1 MMEKFIS
8 FIKKNQ
14 KIVIV
19 AAVALVIV
27 IIVAISAS
35 NSFYESIDDDYFVS
49 DGSKLVLTLPKKSA
63 SFETSEYEP
72 DITHVVYYYSGD
84 DIISARVFYA
94 YNSEEEAREADKNIK
109 SDDKDWIT
117 GRKLNGKYIIFNTNS
132 DFISGLTASF
142 VKKAV
147 GFDEDADNEDADGE
161 NTDDKD
167 AGVDDAD
174 LEQ

>member
-8 FIKKNQ
+8 FIKKNK

-19 AAVALVIV
+19 AAVALIIV

-49 DGSKLVLTLPKKSA
+49 DGSKLVLTLPKKTA

-84 DIISARVFYA
+84 DITSARVFFA

-109 SDDKDWIT
+109 SDDKDWMT

-147 GFDEDADNEDADGE
+147 GFDEDADSED
-161 NTDDKD
+161 TDSEEANDEDTD
-167 AGVDDAD
+167 AEDTD